1 MAIRLTLKPAVSRK
15 MRKLAENMLLRET
28 GLTRQQYKRDKRKAV
43 IDYVSD
49 QMVEMFQQSR
59 NQAGACHKHIEGG
72 RT

>member
-43 IDYVSD
+43 IDYVPD
-49 QMVEMFQQSR
+49 QMVEMFR
-59 NQAGACHKHIEGG
+59 CKIEDNI
-72 RT
+72 